1 MSDKKNKMMQ
11 ALESNL
17 PVKPEKKLVSTQ
29 EDIVNDTEKDV
40 AFARETLKDL
50 IGKSSEALE
59 HLSVIAQET
68 EHPRA
73 FEVLSNMIKQ
83 TGDLTGELINVQKKR
98 KDITQSKDVTSN
110 NTTTNN
116 AIFVGSTQE
125 LQKALRKQKE
135 VIDVKPEDN

>member
-29 EDIVNDTEKDV
+29 ENIVNDTEKDV

-50 IGKSSEALE
+50 ISKSSEALE

>member
-1 MSDKKNKMMQ
+1 MKKDEIMK
-11 ALESNL
+11 ALEDNMDIL
-17 PVKPEKKLVSTQ
+17 PAKKKTVEDS
-29 EDIVNDTEKDV
+29 DIVHDTETDV
-40 AFARETLKDL
+40 EFVRDNLKNL
-50 IGKSSEALE
+50 ISKSSEALE

-98 KDITQSKDVTSN
+98 KDITQSKDATSN

-135 VIDVKPEDN
+135 VIDVNTEDK

>member
-1 MSDKKNKMMQ
+1 MSKRDKMRE
-11 ALESNL
+11 ALAANL
-17 PVKPEKKLVSTQ
+17 PVRPEKKLESKQ
-29 EDIVNDTEKDV
+29 EDIIHDTETDV
-40 AFARETLKDL
+40 NLVRETLKDL
-50 IGKSSEALE
+50 IGKSTEALE

-83 TGDLTGELINVQKKR
+83 TGDLTGELLDVQKKR
-98 KDITQSKDVTSN
+98 KDITQGKDVMS

-125 LQKALRKQKE
+125 LQKALRNTKKA
-135 VIDVKPEDN
+135 IDVTTED

>member
-1 MSDKKNKMMQ
+1 VIS
-11 ALESNL
+11 
-17 PVKPEKKLVSTQ
+17 EKKLVSTQ
-29 EDIVNDTEKDV
+29 ENIVNDTEKDV

-50 IGKSSEALE
+50 ISKSSEALE

>member
-98 KDITQSKDVTSN
+98 KDITQSKDATSN

-135 VIDVKPEDN
+135 VIDVNTEDK

>member
-29 EDIVNDTEKDV
+29 ENIVNDTEKDV

-50 IGKSSEALE
+50 ISKSSEALE

-135 VIDVKPEDN
+135 VIDVNTEDK

>member
-1 MSDKKNKMMQ
+1 MRE
-11 ALESNL
+11 ALAANL
-17 PVKPEKKLVSTQ
+17 PVRPEKKLESRQ
-29 EDIVNDTEKDV
+29 EDIIHDTETDV
-40 AFARETLKDL
+40 NLVRETLKDL
-50 IGKSSEALE
+50 IGKSTEALE

-83 TGDLTGELINVQKKR
+83 TGDLTGELLDVQKKR
-98 KDITQSKDVTSN
+98 KDITQGKDAMS

-125 LQKALRKQKE
+125 LQKALRNTKKA
-135 VIDVKPEDN
+135 IDVTTKD

>member
-1 MSDKKNKMMQ
+1 MSKKDKMRE
-11 ALESNL
+11 ALAANL
-17 PVKPEKKLVSTQ
+17 PVRPEMKLTSKQ
-29 EDIVNDTEKDV
+29 EDIIHDTETDV
-40 AFARETLKDL
+40 NLVRETLKDL
-50 IGKSSEALE
+50 IGKSTEALE

-83 TGDLTGELINVQKKR
+83 TGDLTGGLLDVQKKR
-98 KDITQSKDVTSN
+98 KDITQGKDAMS

-125 LQKALRKQKE
+125 LQKALRQTKKA
-135 VIDVKPEDN
+135 IDVTTED

>member
-1 MSDKKNKMMQ
+1 MSKRDKMRE
-11 ALESNL
+11 ALAANL
-17 PVKPEKKLVSTQ
+17 PVRPEKKLESRQ
-29 EDIVNDTEKDV
+29 EDIIHDTETDV
-40 AFARETLKDL
+40 NLVRETLKDL
-50 IGKSSEALE
+50 IGKSTEALE

-83 TGDLTGELINVQKKR
+83 TGDLTGELLDVQKKR
-98 KDITQSKDVTSN
+98 KDITQGKDAMS

-125 LQKALRKQKE
+125 LQKALRNTKKA
-135 VIDVKPEDN
+135 IDVTTED

>member
-1 MSDKKNKMMQ
+1 MSDKKDKMMQ
-11 ALESNL
+11 ALSQHL
-17 PVKPEKKLVSTQ
+17 PAAPEKKLMAKQ
-29 EDIVNDTEKDV
+29 ENIIHDTETDV
-40 AFARETLKDL
+40 QLVRETLKDL
-50 IGKSSEALE
+50 IGKSTEALE

-98 KDITQSKDVTSN
+98 KDITQDKNAPST
-110 NTTTNN
+110 TTTNN

-125 LQKALRKQKE
+125 LQKILRKQKD
-135 VIDVKPEDN
+135 VIDVESE